1 MKQVAQSTRR
11 SESCFKSN
19 SFPTTI
25 LVFRLL
31 TEKKSPNRQRSQSV
45 LSCRSL
51 SSGVLLT
58 EITVQRTTYVIN
70 GEDDDTRSAR
80 W

>member
-1 MKQVAQSTRR
+1 LRKAQDGQKVVTR
-11 SESCFKSN
+11 FKSN

-31 TEKKSPNRQRSQSV
+31 MEKKSPNRQRSQSV

-58 EITVQRTTYVIN
+58 EITVQRATYVIN